1 MAIVRNQHDEPP
13 KEIIILSS
21 SDEESTSVKTSSNS
35 VIKPLSDDQTYNNNK
50 IKEVTNDYP
59 QILHSFTLK
68 NTESIHSIPSK
79 TSEETQNKADSDV
92 QDTSSIKNV
101 NSSSNVG
108 EISNSSKHS
117 NIPRTSGSSKKFFSK
132 HETSSSIVSRFKKFL
147 ELCRCSMNDID
158 ESEREKIINKL
169 RKRYNSAN
177 PLFISSKN
185 FYSFVDK
192 KIEDV
197 VNDYKNIYVHI
208 EEVYTE
214 LKGFSCKR
222 HKNSSETSAPKNET
236 SAKIGESNTS
246 KENDATVNSVES
258 NLLRTNQFKEE
269 KTGES
274 RVNNTIQTIEHK
286 PNSKHIKR
294 LEILLKKIHHKIK
307 SLQQKE
313 LSLDDMDDPESIYI
327 QEDRFV
333 KRFNKVWKKICV
345 LTGRTTKT
353 GRQTERRFCFNGS
366 RYPEINSKVE
376 RFINKKKIFPDY
388 KDILNIVMSVN
399 DVLKFSNN
407 QAQSVA
413 REVFEEVGKL
423 LQKRRLQDN
432 RDLMGCFLTDDVD
445 LNNDPAWEN
454 EDLKNRL
461 EESSKIASKNL
472 EELMESYVLKQVEQ
486 KLEPEEV
493 DDNADLSPSHSSRHD
508 DDEEEE
514 DAEEEE
520 PEELSDIDLIE
531 DMLNNDEES
540 SKNVREVISKEMT
553 SEDHTSANLNDDDNE
568 WIAKPQLQ
576 PTSSSYNRDV
586 SKCSTE
592 SFLQKRKIKSER
604 TDSSNKKLC
613 LNNGE
618 NKEKYEEIIIL
629 E

>member
-132 HETSSSIVSRFKKFL
+132 HETSSSIVSRFK
-147 ELCRCSMNDID
+147 
-158 ESEREKIINKL
+158 
-169 RKRYNSAN
+169 
-177 PLFISSKN
+177 
-185 FYSFVDK
+185 
-192 KIEDV
+192 
-197 VNDYKNIYVHI
+197 
-208 EEVYTE
+208 
-214 LKGFSCKR
+214 
-222 HKNSSETSAPKNET
+222 
-236 SAKIGESNTS
+236 
-246 KENDATVNSVES
+246 
-258 NLLRTNQFKEE
+258 
-269 KTGES
+269 
-274 RVNNTIQTIEHK
+274 
-286 PNSKHIKR
+286 
-294 LEILLKKIHHKIK
+294 KKIHHKIK